1 MGRGKT
7 GCFVCLC
14 LELNHLSSQRSNCRQ
29 RRLQLCAWLTHVGS
43 PPGPQEPPSQRG
55 VLCQEAVCGLRS
67 QCPREPANKAAAGPT
82 PGALETCLRVTLAAN
97 PPALLPWLLPAVP
110 GWWVEH
116 SSEAGK
122 PHPDHRGSVPLSVG
136 PSASSKS
143 RQSLQTQPCPQCP
156 HHRFVHPHNQTRK
169 THRPAPR
176 GASAEEGTV
185 TGPSYK

>member
-1 MGRGKT
+1 MSLPGAEPPVIPEEQPQAKAAAA
-7 GCFVCLC
+7 VCLAHSC
-14 LELNHLSSQRSNCRQ
+14 GV
-29 RRLQLCAWLTHVGS
+29 T
-43 PPGPQEPPSQRG
+43 PGAIRAAFTEGG

-97 PPALLPWLLPAVP
+97 PPALLLWLLPAVP